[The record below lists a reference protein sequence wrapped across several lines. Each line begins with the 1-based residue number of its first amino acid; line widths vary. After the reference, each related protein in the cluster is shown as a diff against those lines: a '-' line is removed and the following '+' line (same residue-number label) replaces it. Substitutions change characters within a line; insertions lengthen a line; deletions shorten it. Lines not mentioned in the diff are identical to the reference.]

1 MSVESKWQRR
11 KGRSMKSLLFCCWFL
26 SLTFPSFPQQSEKE
40 TPVPEPLLG
49 DLNDGSRARPVH
61 AIELRDADGEIIRPT
76 DRPLLPFST
85 TQTCGA
91 DCHDVKKISHGWHFT
106 TTNAGVDG
114 GRSGQ
119 PWILVD
125 EETATQLPLS
135 YHDWPGCYQP
145 EAVGITPWKFALM
158 FGGWMPGGISGE
170 LEPGPR
176 LRTRW
181 IVSGELEVNCLACH
195 DNSAAYNHAEY
206 GRQIALENFRWAAA
220 AASGVALVTGA
231 AKDMPN
237 SYDYLFPYVEDSL
250 RPIMPSIS
258 YTPERFLPRAKLVF
272 DIAREVPARRCYF
285 CHSNTDLDHIG
296 EDRWKS
302 DEDIHLA
309 RGMTCVDC
317 HRNGLDH
324 SIIRG
329 YEGESEEADSQAA
342 SLSCSGCHL
351 ANEEE
356 RNFARGRLGAPYPEH
371 AGMPPVHFEKLTCTA
386 CHSGPQPEANT
397 RRLKTSQAH
406 KLGGHGDVGAKEALP
421 HLHYPVF
428 ASQEDGRTAANRLL
442 WPAFWGRLSEEGVR
456 PIAPEQVKG
465 VMSKAKVKLNLSPDG
480 SWPGFDNASLART
493 LELLQANSRSDAESQ
508 SEEAAV
514 YVAGGKLYR
523 VENSEIIVEE
533 DHPAAQPYL
542 WPLAH
547 DVRPASLS
555 LGAAG
560 CEDCHDSEAPIFFG
574 NIMVDSPMTKERR
587 EPWKMHQ
594 LQDELN
600 LAYIAD
606 FARSFKYRP
615 WLKRGAIAS
624 AALLILFALTYFMR
638 GIERLSAATV
648 GKKLKR
654 IFINLIGLIS
664 CAAIMT
670 SGFDSLISGQK
681 LTGNWLIIHAAAAPV
696 FAVCAVLIM
705 LFWAHRNRLLHTD
718 WNRLRRPIGSAE
730 PGVSNGYFVV
740 LRKLFFWAAAAAAI
754 PAVVSVTL
762 AMFPLLASV
771 WQEDLILIHRFSVIP
786 LAVSSLFF
794 ACFAFAAWIS
804 KSAE

>member
-1 MSVESKWQRR
+1 
-11 KGRSMKSLLFCCWFL
+11 
-26 SLTFPSFPQQSEKE
+26 
-40 TPVPEPLLG
+40 
-49 DLNDGSRARPVH
+49 
-61 AIELRDADGEIIRPT
+61 
-76 DRPLLPFST
+76 
-85 TQTCGA
+85 
-91 DCHDVKKISHGWHFT
+91 
-106 TTNAGVDG
+106 
-114 GRSGQ
+114 
-119 PWILVD
+119 
-125 EETATQLPLS
+125 
-135 YHDWPGCYQP
+135 
-145 EAVGITPWKFALM
+145 
-158 FGGWMPGGISGE
+158 
-170 LEPGPR
+170 

-181 IVSGELEVNCLACH
+181 IVSGELEANCLACH
-195 DNSAAYNHAEY
+195 DNSPVYDHAEY
-206 GRQIALENFRWAAA
+206 GRQVALENFRWAAS

-250 RPIMPSIS
+250 LSLMPSIA
-258 YTPERFLPRAKLVF
+258 YMPERFLPRAKLVF
-272 DIAREVPARRCYF
+272 DIVREVPDRRCYF
-285 CHSNTDLDHIG
+285 CHSNADLGHIG
-296 EDRWKS
+296 EDRWES

-309 RGMTCVDC
+309 RGMVCVDC

-329 YEGESEEADSQAA
+329 YESESEEADSQAA
-342 SLSCSGCHL
+342 ALSCRGCHL

-356 RNFARGRLGAPYPEH
+356 RNFAHGRLGAPYPEH
-371 AGMPPVHFEKLTCTA
+371 MGLPPIHFEKLTCTA
-386 CHSGPQPEANT
+386 CHSGPRPEAST

-406 KLGGHGDVGAKEALP
+406 KLGGHGDIGAKEALP

-428 ASQEDGRTAANRLL
+428 ATQEDGRTTVNRLL

-456 PIAPEQVKG
+456 PIAPAQVKRA
-465 VMSKAKVKLNLSPDG
+465 MSKAKVKLSLSPDG
-480 SWPGFDNASLART
+480 SWPELDITFLPQI
-493 LELLQANSRSDAESQ
+493 LELLQANSR

-523 VENSEIIVEE
+523 MDNSEIIVEE
-533 DHPAAQPYL
+533 GHPAAQPYL

-560 CEDCHDSEAPIFFG
+560 CEDCHDSAAAIFFG
-574 NIMVDSPMTKERR
+574 NIVVDSPLSEESR
-587 EPWKMHQ
+587 ESWKMHQ

-600 LAYIAD
+600 LAFVAD
-606 FARSFKYRP
+606 FARSFQYRP

-638 GIERLSAATV
+638 GIERLSAATI
-648 GKKLKR
+648 GKKFKR

-664 CAAIMT
+664 CAAIVT
-670 SGFDSLISGQK
+670 SGFDSLLSGQK
-681 LTGNWLIIHAAAAPV
+681 LTGKWLIIHAAAAPV
-696 FAVCAVLIM
+696 FAVCAALIM

-730 PGVSNGYFVV
+730 PGVSNGYLVV
-740 LRKLFFWAAAAAAI
+740 FRKLFFWAAAAAAI
-754 PAVVSVTL
+754 PSVVSVTL
-762 AMFPLLASV
+762 ALFPVLASI